1 MKDQVGVPPGV
12 SHTCGKTHMG
22 TRGCSSLKELV
33 GGRASAVAKSV
44 LVGGDG
50 EGCGFCRLIHEP
62 SAHGGLDIKAR
73 ILVEKE
79 FNH

>member
-1 MKDQVGVPPGV
+1 MAGLLLLL
-12 SHTCGKTHMG
+12 
-22 TRGCSSLKELV
+22 LKS
-33 GGRASAVAKSV
+33 G
-44 LVGGDG
+44 LVGGD
-50 EGCGFCRLIHEP
+50 ERGCGFCHFIHES

>member
-1 MKDQVGVPPGV
+1 M
-12 SHTCGKTHMG
+12 SHTCGEAHMG
-22 TRGCSSLKELV
+22 TRGCSSLKDLV
-33 GGRASAVAKSV
+33 SDSRASAVAVKSV

-50 EGCGFCRLIHEP
+50 GGCGFCRLIHEP

>member
-1 MKDQVGVPPGV
+1 MA
-12 SHTCGKTHMG
+12 
-22 TRGCSSLKELV
+22 ELPLLLL
-33 GGRASAVAKSV
+33 KSV
-44 LVGGDG
+44 RVGGDEG
-50 EGCGFCRLIHEP
+50 GCGFCRLIHEP